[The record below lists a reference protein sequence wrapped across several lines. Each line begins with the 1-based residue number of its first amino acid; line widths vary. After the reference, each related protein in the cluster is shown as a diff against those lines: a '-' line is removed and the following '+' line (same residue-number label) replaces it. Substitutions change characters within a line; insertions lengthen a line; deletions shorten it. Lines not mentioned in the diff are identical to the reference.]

1 MKPEDSLQIAQTLG
15 NPGLQFK
22 LGQPLCGPAFSRA
35 FKSMASLVMLSL
47 IVWGA
52 RVIETPQIHTASLT
66 VKLALTAILAMI
78 VLFYY
83 YLMVSRTRISATEI
97 SQTWLAD
104 KHVRIAEITKAK
116 FIYIPYL
123 SWLFAPRM
131 VVRTQNG
138 FLTMF
143 YAADP
148 KVLAAF
154 AQLAMLTQGK
164 R

>member
-1 MKPEDSLQIAQTLG
+1 MKPEDSLQIAQILG

-22 LGQPLCGPAFSRA
+22 LGQPACGPAFSRA
-35 FKSMASLVMLSL
+35 FKSIASLIMLSL
-47 IVWGA
+47 IVWGL
-52 RVIETPQIHTASLT
+52 RVIETPQISAASLP
-66 VKLALTAILAMI
+66 VKLTMAGILAMV

-83 YLMVSRTRISATEI
+83 YLMVSRISISATEI

-116 FIYIPYL
+116 FIYIPYF

-131 VVRTQNG
+131 MVRTQSG
-138 FLTMF
+138 FMTMF

-154 AQLAMLTQGK
+154 AQLAMLAQS
-164 R
+164 RR

>member
-22 LGQPLCGPAFSRA
+22 LGQPVCGPAFSRA
-35 FKSMASLVMLSL
+35 FKSIASLVLLSL
-47 IVWGA
+47 MVWGL
-52 RVIETPQIHTASLT
+52 RILDNPQIHSLSFTA
-66 VKLALTAILAMI
+66 KLALAAICAMI
-78 VLFYY
+78 LLFYY
-83 YLMVSRTRISATEI
+83 YLMVSQTRISATEI

>member
-22 LGQPLCGPAFSRA
+22 LGQPVCGPAFSRA

-47 IVWGA
+47 MVWGL
-52 RVIETPQIHTASLT
+52 RILDNPQLHSVSFTA
-66 VKLALTAILAMI
+66 KLALTAIFAMI
-78 VLFYY
+78 LLFYY
-83 YLMVSRTRISATEI
+83 YLMVSQTRISATEI

-104 KHVRIAEITKAK
+104 KQVRIAEITKAK
-116 FIYIPYL
+116 FIYIPYH

-154 AQLAMLTQGK
+154 AQLAMLMQSK
-164 R
+164 S

>member
-22 LGQPLCGPAFSRA
+22 LGQPVCGPAFSRA

-47 IVWGA
+47 MVWGL
-52 RVIETPQIHTASLT
+52 RILDNPQLHSVSFTA
-66 VKLALTAILAMI
+66 KLALAAIFAMI
-78 VLFYY
+78 LLFYY
-83 YLMVSRTRISATEI
+83 YLMVSQTRISATEI

-104 KHVRIAEITKAK
+104 KQVRIAEITKAK

-154 AQLAMLTQGK
+154 AQLAMLMQSK